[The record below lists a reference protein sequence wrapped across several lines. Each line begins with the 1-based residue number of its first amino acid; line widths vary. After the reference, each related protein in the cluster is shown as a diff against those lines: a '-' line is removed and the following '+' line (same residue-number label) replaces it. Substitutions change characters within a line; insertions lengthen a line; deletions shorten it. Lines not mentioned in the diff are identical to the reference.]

1 MANLLG
7 PQLKNRSDP
16 RLGDFGEI
24 PRSPWALVSSILKE
38 RMGVLLKDPTRAI
51 AVWPQQARAA
61 FWK

>member
-51 AVWPQQARAA
+51 AVWP
-61 FWK
+61 